1 MLSSTRCKLL
11 VVDDLQENLLA
22 LEALIRGEDREVFKA
37 RCADEALELLLEH
50 EFALA
55 IVDVQM
61 PGTNGFELAELM
73 RGTEKTRQIPI
84 VFVSAAG
91 REMNYA
97 FTGYENGAV
106 DFLYKPLDTQAV
118 RCKVAVFVD
127 LYQRRKVM
135 AQQVQALECSR
146 REQETLLA
154 ELRDT
159 QSELRHA
166 VRMRDDFMSMVSHE
180 LRTPLNGLILDTH
193 LRKLYLSRGNLDAFT
208 EDKLR
213 AMFERDERQINSLIR
228 LIEDMLDVSR
238 IRTGKLSIR
247 PEAFDLAQSL
257 RNVVENFTQQ
267 MRVAGCEVQ
276 VEIEA
281 ELRGRWDQFRI
292 EQVISNLLSNA
303 LRYGAGRPVTV
314 RAWGEVDAI
323 RVEVRDQGIGITP
336 ENQQRIFL
344 QFERVVGSEMASG
357 LGLGLFISEQIVKAH
372 AGRIEVDSQ
381 IGRGSTFT
389 LWLPRDASA
398 GTDSVSAVRAGRAA
412 APRGLA
418 ILRAVHACPSPTGLA
433 QAAAG
438 RLWRRASRHGVRG
451 ANKAGDAQG
460 SAWRCRRLGGGGK
473 VFGRSF
479 RAL

>member
-398 GTDSVSAVRAGRAA
+398 GTDSVSAVSDR
-412 APRGLA
+412 
-418 ILRAVHACPSPTGLA
+418 VDC
-433 QAAAG
+433 
-438 RLWRRASRHGVRG
+438 
-451 ANKAGDAQG
+451 
-460 SAWRCRRLGGGGK
+460 
-473 VFGRSF
+473 
-479 RAL
+479 